1 MSGQVPRISLR
12 GRSRHF
18 GLALVLFTNRA
29 LKYLAKRFAD
39 PYNVKGN
46 GNDNRDCSD
55 NNDHPNDPWEAAS
68 PPLYGEMRPS
78 CMECVTKHVGA
89 AMVLLSETKNGYP
102 HYLLAIGHL
111 HEAEEESQ
119 AWPDLAAT
127 IRTARK
133 ELQTTGTVPEWDG
146 ITKMMKTLNDYS
158 GAS

>member
-68 PPLYGEMRPS
+68 PPLYGDTRPS
-78 CMECVTKHVGA
+78 CRECCEKHIGA

-102 HYLLAIGHL
+102 HYLLAVGHL
-111 HEAEEESQ
+111 HEAEEEAQ
-119 AWPDLAAT
+119 AWADLAAA

-133 ELQTTGTVPEWDG
+133 ELQMTGAVSDWEE
-146 ITKMMKTLNDYS
+146 MTLAMERVVN
-158 GAS
+158 A